1 MRQVISVVAVNF
13 GDLIQLK
20 LAVGQ
25 VLNGLL
31 HLRPDDQ
38 VASVTFSWVGDRW
51 DVTIGAIKS
60 QFPKMQEPPQ
70 GVSGRDWA
78 PLVAEELR
86 NHLLAGNHFVLREDG
101 FNDELRFLELRL
113 QRA

>member
-25 VLNGLL
+25 VLYGLL

-38 VASVTFSWVGDRW
+38 VVSVTFSWVSDRW
-51 DVTIGAIKS
+51 DVRIGAIKS
-60 QFPKMQEPPQ
+60 QFLKMQEPPQ
-70 GVSGRDWA
+70 GVSGGDWA
-78 PLVAEELR
+78 RLVAEELR
-86 NHLLAGNHFVLREDG
+86 NHLLAGNRFVLKEDG
-101 FNDELRFLELRL
+101 GNDNERFLELRL